1 MVYLCNGILY
11 LRYNQWDIQ
20 INIQIYYTLLN
31 NIHINYICKSQKQK
45 IGQNLLDKCMENPGG
60 RKRKPA
66 LSIRLVLA
74 KVHVHF

>member
-11 LRYNQWDIQ
+11 LRYNQY
-20 INIQIYYTLLN
+20 IQIYYTLLN
-31 NIHINYICKSQKQK
+31 NVHINYICKSQKQK

-60 RKRKPA
+60 RKREPA